1 MIIKDSLAVDRYRGD
16 RVDCLGHALDAMDLS
31 GDRYLGVDRL
41 AGNVSSHM
49 RFVLWVIHWLILKG
63 KPAAARCLSLL
74 LIRVVN

>member
-1 MIIKDSLAVDRYRGD
+1 
-16 RVDCLGHALDAMDLS
+16 MDLS